1 MARNKDIAQ
10 EEMPAQ
16 GLFVEPGMLAR
27 LVETTVRQALEAELT
42 QYLGAGPYERTEER
56 RGLRN
61 GTKPRRM
68 KTTLGELSFDVPQAR
83 DGGFRPTLFERY
95 QRSDQAL
102 VAALQEMVVAGVS
115 TRRVA
120 AVLQEMAGFEV
131 SATTVSRTMAEL
143 DDQLEAF
150 RTRRLERE
158 YPFVLIDAR
167 YEKVRVAGRVRS
179 QAVLIA
185 AGINE
190 EGQREILSYA
200 LGDSESEATWSELL
214 AGLKKRGLKGVC
226 WVISDAHAGI
236 RAALGR
242 HFQGVRWQRC
252 RVHLMREL
260 LAKAPSRDYRELS
273 RDLRAIF
280 HGEQREL
287 CLRVAREVA
296 DKWDARA
303 PKMSRALREGIEDA
317 LAVWDLPGELR
328 RRLNSTNMLERQMR
342 ELKRRTRVVTIF
354 PGEAACLRLIG
365 ARLLETH
372 EDWAA
377 ESRSYL
383 NMERLT
389 QN

>member
-1 MARNKDIAQ
+1 MARNKDITQ
-10 EEMPAQ
+10 ETMPTQ
-16 GLFVEPGMLAR
+16 GLFVEPGMLAQ
-27 LVETTVRQALEAELT
+27 LVETTVRQALEAQMAE
-42 QYLGAGPYERTEER
+42 YLGAKPYERTEER

-68 KTTLGELSFDVPQAR
+68 KTTVGELSFDVPQAR

-143 DDQLEAF
+143 DDQLQAF

-158 YPFVLIDAR
+158 YPFVIIDAR
-167 YEKVRVAGRVRS
+167 YEKVRVTGRVRS

-185 AGINE
+185 AGIND
-190 EGQREILSYA
+190 EGRREILSYA

-214 AGLKKRGLKGVC
+214 VGLKKRGLKGVS
-226 WVISDAHAGI
+226 WVISDAHGGI

-260 LAKAPSRDYRELS
+260 LAKAPSRDYHELN

-280 HGEQREL
+280 HGEQREQ
-287 CLRVAREVA
+287 CLRVAGEVA
-296 DKWDARA
+296 DKWESRA
-303 PKMSRALREGIEDA
+303 PKMSRALREGIEDT
-317 LAVWDLPGELR
+317 LAVWDLPSELR
-328 RRLNSTNMLERQMR
+328 RRLHSTNMLERQMR
-342 ELKRRTRVVTIF
+342 ELKRRTQVVSIF

-365 ARLLETH
+365 ARLLELH
-372 EDWAA
+372 EHWIA
-377 ESRSYL
+377 ESRVYINL
-383 NMERLT
+383 KRMP
-389 QN
+389 